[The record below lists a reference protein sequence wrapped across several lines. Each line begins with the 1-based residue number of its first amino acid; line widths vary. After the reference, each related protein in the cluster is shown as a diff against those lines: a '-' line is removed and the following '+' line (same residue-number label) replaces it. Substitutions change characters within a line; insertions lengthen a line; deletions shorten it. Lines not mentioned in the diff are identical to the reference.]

1 MVTNAP
7 VRSAPPR
14 EGVRRVESMPQYLEA
29 VRLCLDGS
37 SSPLDWHRLA
47 FTDAREVARFLGV
60 NRADLDDP
68 FDRKRLDHL
77 LAEAVS
83 YVRRHFGYRIPPE
96 VECPDRYE
104 DLFLLASEPRLGR
117 PQVLACVV
125 LKLMHVLNHLEA
137 HSLLHESAIRES
149 EIERAVEQ
157 CLMLAAEAMMAN
169 GVPITSFVG
178 NRKSRDSTITK
189 LVVKRDITAGEI
201 LDRVRFCMITDGE
214 DDIVPALAHLLR
226 HVLPFNHV
234 LARESVN
241 TLVDLD
247 HWLSDQR
254 GLRSLYMS
262 VPTSGDSRAQ
272 RVNEFSSD
280 GYRAVNFAVEV
291 PVRLDR
297 LASQADR
304 SFEPA
309 QGRVVYVQAELQ
321 VMDSETARNNDLGDN
336 SHQQYKL
343 RQRRAAERRLSGQI
357 DGHDDGSRNDLV
369 KGR

>member
-1 MVTNAP
+1 M
-7 VRSAPPR
+7 PPE
-14 EGVRRVESMPQYLEA
+14 EGRQRVELMPQYLEA
-29 VRLCLDGS
+29 VRLCLDDS

-47 FTDAREVARFLGV
+47 FRDAREVARFLGV

-68 FDRKRLDHL
+68 FDRARLDHL

-96 VECPDRYE
+96 VEYPERYE
-104 DLFLLASEPRLGR
+104 DLFLLASDTRLKR

-125 LKLMHVLNHLEA
+125 LKLMHVLNHLDA

-149 EIERAVEQ
+149 EIERAVER
-157 CLMLAAEAMMAN
+157 CLMREADTMMAN
-169 GVPITSFVG
+169 GVPISSFVG

-189 LVVKRDITAGEI
+189 LVVKRDVTAGEI
-201 LDRVRFCMITDGE
+201 LDRVRFCMITAEE
-214 DDIVPALAHLLR
+214 DDIVPALGHLLR

-247 HWLSDQR
+247 RWLSGQQ
-254 GLRSLYMS
+254 GLRSLYTAVHAS
-262 VPTSGDSRAQ
+262 EDPHSR

-280 GYRAVNFAVEV
+280 GYRAVNFVVEV

-297 LASQADR
+297 LPSQADR
-304 SFEPA
+304 TFEPA

-321 VMDSETARNNDLGDN
+321 VMDSATARNNEVGDN

-343 RQRRAAERRLSGQI
+343 RQRRAAERRLSGRI
-357 DGHDDGSRNDLV
+357 NGHVGGPAN
-369 KGR
+369 GR